1 MLNNSGMGAPE
12 NPTGSA
18 AGYHLSVSYAGE
30 RQSGSRGT
38 CSVAARAGLR
48 VWYAPYVLKVGDS
61 VLASIDAGLNAAS
74 SGVLLISPDFLRKDW
89 PCYETTVLVRD
100 YIEKRTKVFPV
111 WRNVSADAV
120 RKRWPGLAHVYAVS
134 TAAGMDSVV
143 RQLVRAFIPDAGTV
157 AVPPPYE
164 DPVSRFF
171 RGHGELTAG
180 DDGPAFNL

>member
-1 MLNNSGMGAPE
+1 
-12 NPTGSA
+12 
-18 AGYHLSVSYAGE
+18 
-30 RQSGSRGT
+30 
-38 CSVAARAGLR
+38 
-48 VWYAPYVLKVGDS
+48 VLKVGDS

-171 RGHGELTAG
+171 RGHGGLTAG